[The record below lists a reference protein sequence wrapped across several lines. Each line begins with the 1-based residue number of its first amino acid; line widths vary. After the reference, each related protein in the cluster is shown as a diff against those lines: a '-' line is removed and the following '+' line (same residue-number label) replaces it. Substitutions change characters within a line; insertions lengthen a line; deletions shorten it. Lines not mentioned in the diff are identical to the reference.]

1 MPGPDRPAASPGAG
15 NADSS
20 PIAGSLFSPDT
31 DERQRAFDVAWKA
44 LGRRDRTELELQ
56 QAFLKAR
63 VEPGLAGEVLE
74 ELRAGGYVDDASYA
88 RRFAEDRRN
97 LDGWG
102 TGRIERRL
110 AALGVSR
117 EHIAAAVQGGDHDDL
132 TAALAL
138 LERRFPQPPT
148 TPRERDRA
156 LGHLLRKGYEL
167 ELAHDA
173 LRRHAGMALDN

>member
-1 MPGPDRPAASPGAG
+1 VTAEDDA
-15 NADSS
+15 
-20 PIAGSLFSPDT
+20 
-31 DERQRAFDVAWKA
+31 RQKAFDVAWRA
-44 LGRRDRTELELQ
+44 LSHRDRTEAELQ

-63 VEPGLAGEVLE
+63 VEPGLAGEVLD
-74 ELRAGGYVDDASYA
+74 ELREGGYVDDASFA

-102 TGRIERRL
+102 SERIARRL
-110 AALGVSR
+110 HALGVAR
-117 EHIAAAVQGGDHDDL
+117 EHVAAALDGDHDDL
-132 TAALAL
+132 GAAVAL
-138 LERRFPQPPT
+138 LARRFPVPPA

-173 LRRHAGMALDN
+173 LRRHAGATLD